1 MPPIVRRLADLL
13 IDPHETLEV
22 EHKEWIDIVG
32 NNDHKAILAKALI
45 ALANHGGGFVILG
58 LSQTQQGVVAAPNR
72 PPDLTGYTPDTVNSI
87 VNAYAEPTFHCDLN
101 VVERPDG
108 QSYPVVSV
116 PGGHRVP
123 IKAKRDGPNGQTV
136 KQNTYYVR
144 RPGPQSEG
152 PQNGREWDVKCARSA
167 H

>member
-22 EHKEWIDIVG
+22 EHKEWIDIVR

-72 PPDLTGYTPDTVNSI
+72 PPDLTGYTPDTVNSV
-87 VNAYAEPTFHCDLN
+87 VNLMPNQH
-101 VVERPDG
+101 
-108 QSYPVVSV
+108 
-116 PGGHRVP
+116 P
-123 IKAKRDGPNGQTV
+123 IAI
-136 KQNTYYVR
+136 
-144 RPGPQSEG
+144 
-152 PQNGREWDVKCARSA
+152 
-167 H
+167 